1 MSSSPSQDLVST
13 ITRCYITGICDSHHA
28 QQQTTLSKFESIV
41 ATCTPILESLLLQLP
56 TPSILHLYHTSSFL
70 RSFLQ
75 SYPLAWSHLSFRL
88 LSPGRTESRQASPAS
103 DASGDISLHQS
114 KRYALDQ
121 LLGTIIVPFG
131 TRLRSLDLDHT
142 AASGLALTSTV
153 LPARRETLEHL
164 SVRGCKNVS
173 LKYHILPY
181 LTLFSL
187 QKDALNVTGTLR
199 TDKLALKSLY
209 TFRCRHHRRRPYFP
223 VSLLRRDSDAE
234 PTHEL
239 IKICHSLGIWTDSAW
254 CPTPGGRCLRR
265 KDYYISRGSL
275 DDQGEV
281 WVIFDRLWRSK
292 NKFGHTEASGTSP
305 AQLRGLVWESAE
317 LGHEGEPLGVA
328 EGSGQ
333 GEGKTMPA
341 HLRRS
346 HKIFVEGY
354 KCFDCGDQIPERCE
368 QCSVRMHCVGCRK
381 TLCANCAFSRPLP
394 RPKRTESDM
403 ALVKAD
409 DYGQSSRE
417 TLWWAPWETR
427 SPNLMMQESSN
438 DDGGIMN
445 PPDSSI
451 TPAIKTHW
459 CCVKPMFSAG
469 GGITFVGPGLSGR
482 CASQIRAVPL
492 PSGRGWEDRE
502 FTRIR
507 QDKELSTAAID
518 TQEASGYTP
527 RERHDRLLRW
537 LLYGPGSHDGII
549 CPRSLCEE
557 CWQMPGWRA
566 HCQACQEHFCFAHDL
581 LGRMRICGYRDLFL
595 QKRMIHER
603 ASDLLENAEILQ
615 FNRKT
620 TDFLRSVQSS
630 TPVDSADY
638 DQVFASLVPLP
649 LTSDEDLTSAAG
661 ALTGNSKLPE
671 DASLPPDTAH
681 SLLNGELDSACS
693 CQTSEPVLPDPAPLW
708 RGCAS
713 FLCPEYRIRGDS
725 RPKCTAVAKL
735 CIVCGVNVCPDC
747 LLAHP
752 PCKCSACKDVFR
764 CPNCYRRAP
773 AGSCKKAEDQTRR
786 ELVLQLEKLAD
797 QRAEEARDF
806 LTLIEGPETALA

>member
-1 MSSSPSQDLVST
+1 MSSSPSQDLVPT
-13 ITRCYITGICDSHHA
+13 KTRCYTRGVCESHDVR
-28 QQQTTLSKFESIV
+28 QQTVLSNFECVI

-56 TPSILHLYHTSSFL
+56 TLSILHLYHTSRFL

-88 LSPGRTESRQASPAS
+88 LNSGRTESRQASPAS
-103 DASGDISLHQS
+103 DASGDNSFRQS
-114 KRYALDQ
+114 KQYALDQ
-121 LLGTIIVPFG
+121 LLIIVIVPFG
-131 TRLRSLDLDHT
+131 TRLRSLDLDYT
-142 AASGLALTSTV
+142 ATSGLALSSTV

-187 QKDALNVTGTLR
+187 QKDAPNVSGTPR
-199 TDKLALKSLY
+199 TDYLALKSLY
-209 TFRCRHHRRRPYFP
+209 TFRCRHHRRRPYLP

-239 IKICHSLGIWTDSAW
+239 VKICHRLGIWTDTAW

-265 KDYYISRGSL
+265 KDYYIGRGSQ
-275 DDQGEV
+275 DGRGEV
-281 WVIFDRLWRSK
+281 WVIFDRLWRSG
-292 NKFGHTEASGTSP
+292 NRFGQTETSGTSS
-305 AQLRGLVWESAE
+305 AHVRGLVWESAE

-328 EGSGQ
+328 EGLGR
-333 GEGKTMPA
+333 GEGKAMPA

-394 RPKRTESDM
+394 RPKKTDLDM
-403 ALVKAD
+403 APLKGDGFGLGSA
-409 DYGQSSRE
+409 E

-438 DDGGIMN
+438 DGGGAVN
-445 PPDSSI
+445 QPDSSI
-451 TPAIKTHW
+451 TPSIKTHW
-459 CCVKPMFSAG
+459 CCLRPMFSQG
-469 GGITFVGPGLSGR
+469 GGITVVGPGLSEG

-492 PSGRGWEDRE
+492 PSGRGWEDAE
-502 FTRIR
+502 FARIR
-507 QDKELSTAAID
+507 RDKDPSTAAIGRP
-518 TQEASGYTP
+518 EAPASTLPEG
-527 RERHDRLLRW
+527 HDRLLRW
-537 LLYGPGSHDGII
+537 LLDGPGSHDGLI
-549 CPRSLCEE
+549 CPRSLCDE
-557 CWQMPGWRA
+557 CWQTPGWRA
-566 HCQACQEHFCFAHDL
+566 HCHACQEPFCFAHDL
-581 LGRMRICGYRDLFL
+581 RGLRMRICGYRDLSAE
-595 QKRMIHER
+595 KRVMQER
-603 ASDLLENAEILQ
+603 SSELLEIGKHQNTGNE
-615 FNRKT
+615 T
-620 TDFLRSVQSS
+620 TDYIRSLQSS
-630 TPVDSADY
+630 TPMDSAHY
-638 DQVFASLVPLP
+638 EQVFASLIALP
-649 LTSDEDLTSAAG
+649 DTSDEDLTGAAE
-661 ALTGNSKLPE
+661 ALTGNSKTPE
-671 DASLPPDTAH
+671 DAGLPPDTAH
-681 SLLNGELDSACS
+681 GLLNDGLDCS
-693 CQTSEPVLPDPAPLW
+693 SQTPEPVLPDYIPPW

-713 FLCPEYRIRGDS
+713 FLCPEYRIIGDN

-735 CIVCGVNVCPDC
+735 CGVCGVNVCPDC

-752 PCKCSACKDVFR
+752 PCDCSGCRDGYR

-773 AGSCKKAEDQTRR
+773 VGSCKKAEDQTRR

-797 QRAEEARDF
+797 QRVEEARDF
-806 LTLIEGPETALA
+806 LTLIEGTETGLV

>member
-1 MSSSPSQDLVST
+1 MSPSPSQDLVPT
-13 ITRCYITGICDSHHA
+13 TTRCYTRGICDGHDA
-28 QQQTTLSKFESIV
+28 RQQTILSKFESIV
-41 ATCTPILESLLLQLP
+41 ATYTPILESLLLQLP
-56 TPSILHLYHTSSFL
+56 TPSILHLYHTSRFL

-88 LSPGRTESRQASPAS
+88 VNLGRPESRQYPA
-103 DASGDISLHQS
+103 DDESGFISFRQS
-114 KRYALDQ
+114 ERYALDQ

-131 TRLRSLDLDHT
+131 TRLRSLDLDYT

-153 LPARRETLEHL
+153 LAARRGTLEHL
-164 SVRGCKNVS
+164 SVRGCKYVS

-187 QKDALNVTGTLR
+187 QKDALNFTGTLR
-199 TDKLALKSLY
+199 TDDLALKSLY
-209 TFRCRHHRRRPYFP
+209 TFGCRHQRRRPYFP
-223 VSLLRRDSDAE
+223 VSLSRRDSESE

-239 IKICHSLGIWTDSAW
+239 IKICHNLGIWTDIAW

-265 KDYYISRGSL
+265 KDYYRSRGSI
-275 DDQGEV
+275 DDHGEV
-281 WVIFDRLWRSK
+281 WVIFDRLWRSR
-292 NKFGHTEASGTSP
+292 NTFGHAETGGKSP
-305 AQLRGLVWESAE
+305 ALFRGSVWESAE

-341 HLRRS
+341 HQRRS
-346 HKIFVEGY
+346 HKIFVEDY

-394 RPKRTESDM
+394 RPKKTDLDLAS
-403 ALVKAD
+403 VKAD
-409 DYGQSSRE
+409 DYGQSSQE

-427 SPNLMMQESSN
+427 SPNLMLQESSN
-438 DDGGIMN
+438 DDGGVMN
-445 PPDSSI
+445 PPDSFI
-451 TPAIKTHW
+451 TPSIKTHW
-459 CCVKPMFSAG
+459 CCLKPFVSAG
-469 GGITFVGPGLSGR
+469 GGITFGWSGR
-482 CASQIRAVPL
+482 FASQIRAVPL
-492 PSGRGWEDRE
+492 PSGRGWEDTE

-507 QDKELSTAAID
+507 QDKDLSTAVID
-518 TQEASGYTP
+518 TQQAPAYTP

-566 HCQACQEHFCFAHDL
+566 HCQACQVHFCFAHEL
-581 LGRMRICGYRDLFL
+581 RGLRMRICGYRDLSVE
-595 QKRMIHER
+595 KRMIHER
-603 ASDLLENAEILQ
+603 ASELLENAQ
-615 FNRKT
+615 FLKLNHET
-620 TDFLRSVQSS
+620 TDFLRSLQSS
-630 TPVDSADY
+630 TPVDSAHY

-649 LTSDEDLTSAAG
+649 GTSDEDLTSAEG
-661 ALTGNSKLPE
+661 ALTGNSKLPK

-681 SLLNGELDSACS
+681 ILLNGELDSACS
-693 CQTSEPVLPDPAPLW
+693 CQTSEPVMPDPAPPW

-713 FLCPEYRIRGDS
+713 FLCLEYRVHGDS
-725 RPKCTAVAKL
+725 RPKCTAVAKS

-747 LLAHP
+747 LLTHP
-752 PCKCSACKDVFR
+752 PCKCSGCKDVFR

-773 AGSCKKAEDQTRR
+773 AGSCKKAEDQMRR

-806 LTLIEGPETALA
+806 LTLIEGSETTLA